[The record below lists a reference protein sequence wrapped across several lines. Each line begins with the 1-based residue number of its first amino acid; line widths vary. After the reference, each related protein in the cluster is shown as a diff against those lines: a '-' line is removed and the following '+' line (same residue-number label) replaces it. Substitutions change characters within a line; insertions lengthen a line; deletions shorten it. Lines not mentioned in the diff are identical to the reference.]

1 MGDYRGS
8 LVTVRMTRLDSY
20 ERGLLEGA
28 AGAGAALAMRV
39 VVESARVLGA
49 TGLVPIRSAHIDS
62 CLYHGDS
69 GTLFAERLAGLG
81 ARVSVPTTLNVG
93 ALDLL
98 HARVAR
104 LDPAART
111 MAHRLMSAYVAMGAR
126 QTWTCAPYQAGHR
139 PAAGDDV
146 AWGES
151 NAVAFC
157 NSVLG
162 ARTNR
167 YGDFLDICAAI
178 TGRAPQTGL
187 HLPQNRVARVLIDAT
202 GVPPAFWRDDAA
214 FPILGAWLGRA
225 VGQQVAAIEGIGH
238 PTEDQLKALGAAAA
252 SSGAVGLFHLI
263 GVTPEA
269 PTRAAAFGNCPPEGI
284 IPLDLAA
291 LAKTRA
297 SLSTVDRMAGDPIDA
312 VAVGSPHLSS
322 DELRSLDRLLGH
334 RQCSKPLYACT
345 GRHSLDALHG
355 EGVIERLRGRGV
367 TVVVDTCIVVTPV
380 LPAESGVL
388 VTNSGKFAHY
398 ARPNTGYDV
407 VFATLSEC
415 IESAVRGSLHLDPD
429 DWHAT

>member
-1 MGDYRGS
+1 MGDFPRRF
-8 LVTVRMTRLDSY
+8 VTVTMTRLDAY
-20 ERGLLEGA
+20 ERGLMEGA
-28 AGAGAALAMRV
+28 AGDGAALAMRV
-39 VVESARVLGA
+39 VAESARVLGA
-49 TGLVPIRSAHIDS
+49 TRLIPIRSAHIDS

-69 GTLFAERLAGLG
+69 GTLFAERLVELG
-81 ARVSVPTTLNVG
+81 ARVAVPTTLNVG

-98 HARVAR
+98 HVRVAR
-104 LDPAART
+104 LDPAARA
-111 MAHRLMSAYVAMGAR
+111 MAHRLTSAYVAMGTR

-187 HLPQNRVARVLIDAT
+187 HLPENRVAKVLIDAT
-202 GVPPAFWRDDAA
+202 GVPREFWRNDAA

-225 VGQQVAAIEGIGH
+225 AGQQVAAIEGIGH

-252 SSGAVGLFHLI
+252 SSGAVGLFHVV

-269 PTRAAAFGNCPPEGI
+269 PSRAVAFANSPPEDI
-284 IPLDLAA
+284 VRLDLAA
-291 LAKTRA
+291 LVKARA
-297 SLSTVDRMAGDPIDA
+297 SLSTVNRMAGDPIDA
-312 VAVGSPHLSS
+312 VAVGSPHLST
-322 DELRSLDRLLGH
+322 DELRTLDRLLGN

-345 GRHSLDALHG
+345 GRHTLDKLRN
-355 EGVIERLRGRGV
+355 EGVIESLRSRGV
-367 TVVVDTCIVVTPV
+367 IIVVDTCIVVTPV
-380 LPAESGVL
+380 LPQQSGLL

-398 ARPNTGYDV
+398 APPNTGYDV
-407 VFATLSEC
+407 IFATLREC
-415 IESAVRGSLHLDPD
+415 IESAVRGSLHLDPGQ
-429 DWHAT
+429 WHAT

>member
-1 MGDYRGS
+1 
-8 LVTVRMTRLDSY
+8 MTRLDSY

-28 AGAGAALAMRV
+28 AGDGAALAMRV
-39 VVESARVLGA
+39 VAESARVLGA
-49 TGLVPIRSAHIDS
+49 TRLVQIRSAHIDS

-69 GTLFAERLAGLG
+69 GTHFAERLVGLG
-81 ARVSVPTTLNVG
+81 TRVSVPTTLNVG

-104 LDPAART
+104 LEPAAAA
-111 MAHRLMSAYVAMGAR
+111 MAHRLMCAYVAMGAR
-126 QTWTCAPYQAGHR
+126 PTWTCAPYQAGHR
-139 PAAGDDV
+139 PSVGDDV

-151 NAVAFC
+151 NAVVFC

-187 HLPQNRVARVLIDAT
+187 HLPENRVARVLIDAT
-202 GVPPAFWRDDAA
+202 GVPKAFWRDDAA

-225 VGQQVAAIEGIGH
+225 VGRQVAAIEGMGH
-238 PTEDQLKALGAAAA
+238 PTEDQLKALGAAAG
-252 SSGAVGLFHLI
+252 SNGAVGLFHVI

-269 PTRAAAFGNCPPEGI
+269 PSRTVAFGNSLPEDI
-284 IPLDLAA
+284 IHLDLAA
-291 LAKTRA
+291 LAKARA
-297 SLSTVDRMAGDPIDA
+297 SLSTANRMAGDPIDA

-322 DELRSLDRLLGH
+322 DELRSLDRLLGN

-345 GRHSLDALHG
+345 GRHALDGLRS
-355 EGVIERLRGRGV
+355 EGVTERLSGRGV
-367 TVVVDTCIVVTPV
+367 IVVVDTCIVVTPV
-380 LPAESGVL
+380 LPARTGVL

-398 ARPNTGYDV
+398 APPNTGYDV
-407 VFATLSEC
+407 IFATLREC